1 MSLEQLEQSV
11 MQLSLEE
18 RRRFLD
24 WMYAHAHELIG
35 ASDPTIDQAWKQETR
50 QRIAE
55 IEHGAVKG
63 IPGEEVSTKIR
74 RIVGR

>member
-1 MSLEQLEQSV
+1 MSVEQLEQSV
-11 MQLSLEE
+11 LQLSPEE

-24 WMYAHAHELIG
+24 WMYAHEHELVG

-55 IEHGAVKG
+55 IESGAVRG
-63 IPGEEVSTKIR
+63 IPGEEVSAKIR
-74 RIVGR
+74 RVVGQ

>member
-1 MSLEQLEQSV
+1 MSVEQLEQSV
-11 MQLSLEE
+11 LQLSPEE

-24 WMYAHAHELIG
+24 WMYAHEHELVG
-35 ASDPTIDQAWKQETR
+35 TSDPTIDQAWKQETR

-55 IEHGAVKG
+55 IESGAVKG
-63 IPGEEVSTKIR
+63 IPGEEISAKIR

>member
-1 MSLEQLEQSV
+1 MSVEQLEQSV
-11 MQLSLEE
+11 LQLSPEE

-24 WMYAHAHELIG
+24 WMHAHEHELIG
-35 ASDPTIDQAWKQETR
+35 PSDPTIDQAWKQETR

-55 IEHGAVKG
+55 IETGAVKG
-63 IPGEEVSTKIR
+63 IPGEEVSAKIR

>member
-1 MSLEQLEQSV
+1 MSVEQLEQSV
-11 MQLSLEE
+11 LKLSPEE

-24 WMYAHAHELIG
+24 WMSAHEYELMG
-35 ASDPTIDQAWKQETR
+35 AVDPTVDQAWKQETR

-55 IEHGAVKG
+55 IESGALKG
-63 IPGEEVSTKIR
+63 VPGEEVAAKIR